1 MNTFIL
7 RRICFTVLVFL
18 MFLFTI
24 PTIQDIAEADVITWR
39 TDTAA
44 HKDSVDITW
53 ISAGNPNTKR
63 GVNDNMLL
71 GIDPVDNIDHF
82 LIRIHC
88 NGVLDDGNNLDSI
101 RIRTFVRNSE
111 LYNDL
116 FGGDDTVYC
125 HLYKITSGDADWIE
139 GEATY
144 NRKKNGSLWDTAG
157 VGLGN
162 DAVAVKSKAFTDD
175 ASMDST
181 REFRFDGEATIPA
194 DAHHSQIGFET
205 DQIDGAEY
213 ISIWL
218 PVEDYRTYID
228 GTSNPGYI
236 VKATLHDD
244 DSDGEGFIQL
254 GSDDHSTSNEWLY
267 VDFFWTDPSG
277 PSGGNDRTDP
287 NLPGNRSGQ
296 TDRAKP

>member
-1 MNTFIL
+1 MNTIIL
-7 RRICFTVLVFL
+7 KRVCFAVFVFLVFL
-18 MFLFTI
+18 LTI
-24 PTIQDIAEADVITWR
+24 PEIQEIAEADVITWR

-53 ISAGNPNTKR
+53 ISSGNPNTKR
-63 GVNDNMLL
+63 GNNDNILL

-88 NGVLDDGNNLDSI
+88 NGVLDDGDNLDSI
-101 RIRTFVRNSE
+101 RIRTWVRNSD
-111 LYNDL
+111 LYSQL
-116 FGGDDTVYC
+116 FGADDTIYC
-125 HLYKITSGDADWIE
+125 HFYEITSGDADWIE
-139 GEATY
+139 VEATY

-181 REFRFDGEATIPA
+181 REFRFDGEATFPE
-194 DAHHSQIGFET
+194 DAHISQIDFET
-205 DQIDGAEY
+205 NEIDAAEY

-228 GTSNPGYI
+228 GTANPGYI
-236 VKATLHDD
+236 VKSTLHDEN
-244 DSDGEGFIQL
+244 SDGDGFVQL
-254 GSDDHSTSNEWLY
+254 GSDDHSVSNEWLY
-267 VDFFWTDPSG
+267 VDFFWTNPS
-277 PSGGNDRTDP
+277 PDAGNDRTDP